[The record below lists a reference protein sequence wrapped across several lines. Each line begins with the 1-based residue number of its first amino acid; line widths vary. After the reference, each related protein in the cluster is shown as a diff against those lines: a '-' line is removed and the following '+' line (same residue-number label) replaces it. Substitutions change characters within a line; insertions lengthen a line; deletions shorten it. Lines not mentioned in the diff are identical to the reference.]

1 MGGNHKISS
10 VIAEIFFSPRGADED
25 ETIHC
30 LCSRAYA
37 QDREWYRWGWKTR
50 FVNTEPGEDDLEGS
64 QGEEDPEEEER
75 EEEEQAAADSSEE
88 WDEEASLMASMGLP
102 LAFCSSS
109 APQKRLGKT
118 HHKPNRVRGRKC
130 SPHREEEPEALPTE
144 ESPCDGQ
151 AAQTAGVGPEEEPEA
166 SPTLEPP
173 CDGQAAQTAGVGLE
187 EEPEAPPTLEPP
199 CDGQAAQT
207 AGAGLEE
214 EPEAPPTQESSCD
227 GQAARTA
234 GAGPEEGHASTSSQG
249 WDLYWAQQGNSLL
262 WQAWLETH
270 PQDSSDQQGALWD
283 SPDRK
288 SEWELHYSQTYY
300 RYWEEYQYWASQ
312 GWTVADAHEE
322 AGPGLSDT
330 PSGDTVGSAIG
341 GGPGAEEEAAHL
353 IGQLSLLSP
362 GGAEETG
369 GRQGEGRGEE
379 PCCLGDEPCDGGNRK
394 RTSSSRAGSEPAE
407 SSQNSRSSEKRR
419 GQPEKASLNGEDDDG
434 DDDGPP
440 DRLGVKIKRRH
451 VLDEE
456 ESPHTRVEDST
467 HTRVEDSTH
476 TRVEDS
482 THTRVEESPHTR
494 VEEAW
499 NRLGLKHGPNPVFE
513 STLKFKRGGADR
525 SRKPQNKH
533 IFFTEESDA
542 PQPKMSKTL
551 RQVQSFLARIQSD
564 EGVLGGSNSVT
575 REEDEEEEEEKKKES
590 EDEHDEDACQRPEE
604 DHEEGEEERSG
615 ETETSA
621 TPAQAPPPQQ
631 PFVRMDSDG
640 ESDSAPKRELQALDI
655 PEYLLPDQ
663 PEGQSK
669 AASSRKKK
677 AKNRKKRKKKD
688 AEVPPE
694 IAAEP
699 DLAKY
704 WVQRYRLFSRFDEGI
719 KLDHE
724 GWFSVTPEKIAQHIA
739 VRVQQLSPCDL
750 VVDAFCGVG
759 GNAIQ
764 FALTGRRVIAVDID
778 PVRLALA
785 QNNAEVY
792 GVSDRIDFLQGDFLQ
807 LAPRLR
813 ADVVFLS
820 PPWGGPDY
828 ISTDVFDIKTM
839 MCLDGFEIFRLA
851 KLISENIVYFLPR
864 NTDVDQIASLAGPG
878 GRVEVEQNFLNSN
891 LKTITAYFGNLI
903 HSDC

>member
-50 FVNTEPGEDDLEGS
+50 FVDTEPGEDDLEE
-64 QGEEDPEEEER
+64 GEEEPEEEEEER

-130 SPHREEEPEALPTE
+130 SPHREEEPEAPPTL

-187 EEPEAPPTLEPP
+187 EEPEAPPTLEPPCDGQAAQTAGVGLEEEPEALPTEESP

-362 GGAEETG
+362 GELRKLAVARVRGGARSPVAWAT
-369 GRQGEGRGEE
+369 
-379 PCCLGDEPCDGGNRK
+379 
-394 RTSSSRAGSEPAE
+394 SRAMAGIGNGRPPAE
-407 SSQNSRSSEKRR
+407 RALSQPNPAKTPGAQKR
-419 GQPEKASLNGEDDDG
+419 
-434 DDDGPP
+434 
-440 DRLGVKIKRRH
+440 GVKIKRSH
-451 VLDEE
+451 ELDEE

-467 HTRVEDSTH
+467 HTRVEESPH

-482 THTRVEESPHTR
+482 THTR

-551 RQVQSFLARIQSD
+551 RQVQSFLARVQSD
-564 EGVLGGSNSVT
+564 EGVLGGSASVT
-575 REEDEEEEEEKKKES
+575 REEDEEEEKKKESEEEEKKKES

-655 PEYLLPDQ
+655 PEYLLPDP
-663 PEGQSK
+663 PEGQGK

-688 AEVPPE
+688 MEVPPE

-820 PPWGGPDY
+820 PPGGAP
-828 ISTDVFDIKTM
+828 ITSAPTSSTS
-839 MCLDGFEIFRLA
+839 R
-851 KLISENIVYFLPR
+851 P
-864 NTDVDQIASLAGPG
+864 
-878 GRVEVEQNFLNSN
+878 
-891 LKTITAYFGNLI
+891 
-903 HSDC
+903 